1 MVTILLIDDN
11 EQVRT
16 LFRTILENAGYCVLI
31 AASGNE
37 GWRLLHEESVDLI
50 LVHVFLR
57 DIDGLEF
64 IHRLRKTR
72 PACKI
77 IAMLGGSG
85 EWNYHDAVKLQGAN
99 DVLKQPLSLQELLE
113 TVSAQVNRDTYN
125 ADPHDMDDTGA
136 RPCEMDCAAFRRE
149 RIRGQECIE
158 GEHDK
163 GRK

>member
-16 LFRTILENAGYCVLI
+16 LFRRNLENAGYCVLL
-31 AASGNE
+31 AASGSE
-37 GWRLLHEESVDLI
+37 GWRLLHEEIVDLI
-50 LVHVFLR
+50 LVRVFLP

-64 IHRLRKTR
+64 VHRLRKTR

-85 EWNYHDAVKLQGAN
+85 EWSYHDAVKLLGAN
-99 DVLKQPLSLQELLE
+99 DILKQPLSLQELLE

-125 ADPHDMDDTGA
+125 AAPHDMDETGA
-136 RPCEMDCAAFRRE
+136 KPCEMDCAALRRE
-149 RIRGQECIE
+149 SMQGQACRE
-158 GEHDK
+158 GEHDQ